1 MPAFSS
7 GGGDV
12 GAGPH
17 IPTARLFVLFHTTNP
32 DAPRQF
38 ILFQTSKP
46 STRYQ
51 TFSSLNVS
59 VKINNI
65 FA

>member
-1 MPAFSS
+1 MEPHQKS
-7 GGGDV
+7 GWRSFFLRSR
-12 GAGPH
+12 
-17 IPTARLFVLFHTTNP
+17 IFVLFHTTNP